1 VTSWQYAASAA
12 LLDAVHAVAM
22 VAYFFG
28 IPLLFIQRW
37 PKLSRA
43 YALYALSFVVVSLG
57 SKLLLGHCFLTPL
70 SSALWNR
77 SAWPVAGDEWFTE
90 RVAKR
95 IFDAAPSRQG
105 ISWVADGAILVIAC
119 GAILHLRARTCRNR
133 RNARGGLGVMSIGK
147 KS

>member
-1 VTSWQYAASAA
+1 MVT
-12 LLDAVHAVAM
+12 
-22 VAYFFG
+22 YFFG

-43 YALYALSFVVVSLG
+43 YALYALSFVLVSLG
-57 SKLLLGHCFLTPL
+57 SKLLWGHCFLTPL

-90 RVAKR
+90 RIAKR
-95 IFDAAPSRQG
+95 IFDAAPSRQS
-105 ISWVADGAILVIAC
+105 ISWIADGAILVIAC
-119 GAILHLRARTCRNR
+119 GAILHLRARTHSNR
-133 RNARGGLGVMSIGK
+133 RNARGGLGVMSIGR